1 MRRAVTLAALAF
13 LLGGCGV
20 GDDRDQAR
28 DVTTRFFADLRTADG
43 AAACRL
49 VSSGLRQQIEK
60 QGPCDKEV
68 VSLKLTGRRPA
79 RVQVFVTEAKA
90 DVEGGEAVFLT
101 REKAGW
107 RLSAL
112 GCRPKAADEPFDC
125 EEES

>member
-1 MRRAVTLAALAF
+1 MRPAAALGLLAI

-20 GDDRDQAR
+20 ADDRDQAGGA
-28 DVTTRFFADLRTADG
+28 TARFFADLRAGDG

-49 VSSGLRQQIEK
+49 VSSGLRRQIGKE
-60 QGPCDKEV
+60 GPCDAEV

-79 RVQVFVTEAKA
+79 RVQVFVTEAKV
-90 DVEGGEAVFLT
+90 DVEGGDSVFLT
-101 REKAGW
+101 RERAGW

-112 GCRPKAADEPFDC
+112 GCRPKSADEPFDC

>member
-1 MRRAVTLAALAF
+1 MRPAATLAVLAL

-20 GDDRDQAR
+20 ADDRDQAG
-28 DVTTRFFADLRTADG
+28 DVTARFFADLRSRDG

-60 QGPCDKEV
+60 QGPCDEEV
-68 VSLKLTGRRPA
+68 ISLKLTGRRAA

-90 DVEGGEAVFLT
+90 DVEGGDSVFLT
-101 REKAGW
+101 RERAGW

-112 GCRPKAADEPFDC
+112 GCKPKTEDEPFDC
-125 EEES
+125 QEES